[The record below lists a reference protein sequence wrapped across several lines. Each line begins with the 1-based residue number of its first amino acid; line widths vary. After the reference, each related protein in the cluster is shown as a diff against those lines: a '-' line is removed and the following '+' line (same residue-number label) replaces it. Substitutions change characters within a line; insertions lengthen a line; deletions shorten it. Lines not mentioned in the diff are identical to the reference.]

1 MFNLLVKAGGWDES
15 GTDSIDRERL
25 FEYTE
30 QDLMHRLQPQGAIDR
45 NELQRLPTVLMPET
59 WKHFGDNQLAQVV
72 RLSALSIHHHEVRFS
87 YVPDESIPKIPN
99 GIIVEKLTTEWGLG
113 RFETTRTH
121 WAVKDAELYRTLI
134 PILTDLVTGGARERD
149 SDETMKVNLSHM
161 TTTEDG
167 NSVPTDADRRI
178 ATELP
183 LEHLRDAESIEEH
196 LARVDPSDPP
206 QAISASKSLIEA
218 TIKHVLEDLKV
229 QYNDRDDIPTLAKSV
244 HKSLRLH
251 PDYIAP
257 TAKGR
262 KTIQRILSNLSQVSV
277 GVAELR
283 NEYGMDHGRTRSSR
297 GLGFRHAGLA
307 FGAAQTYCR
316 FLLETLA
323 DRQATMKMVSLDAQP
338 STDT

>member
-1 MFNLLVKAGGWDES
+1 MFNLLVKSGGWDES

-30 QDLMHRLQPQGAIDR
+30 QDLTNRLQPNGIIDR
-45 NELQRLPTVLMPET
+45 DVLQRLPTVLMPET

-72 RLSALSIHHHEVRFS
+72 RISALSIHHHEVRFS

-99 GIIVEKLTTEWGLG
+99 DIIVDKLTTEWGLG

-121 WAVKDAELYRTLI
+121 WAVKDVEVYRTLI
-134 PILTDLVTGGARERD
+134 PVLTDLLTEVKRERD
-149 SDETMKVNLSHM
+149 SDKTVQANLNQM
-161 TTTEDG
+161 TTTVDG
-167 NSVPTDADRRI
+167 DSVPSEANRRI
-178 ATELP
+178 TTELP
-183 LEHLRDAESIEEH
+183 LEHLRDPESIEEH
-196 LARVDPSDPP
+196 LARVDPNDPS

-218 TIKHVLEDLKV
+218 TIKHVLEDLAV

-244 HKSLRLH
+244 HKSLGL
-251 PDYIAP
+251 DANLVAP

-262 KTIQRILSNLSQVSV
+262 KTIQRILSNLFQVSI

-283 NEYGMDHGRTRSSR
+283 NEYGMDHGRTRPSR
-297 GLGFRHAGLA
+297 GLGVRHAGLT

-323 DRQATMKMVSLDAQP
+323 DRRAP
-338 STDT
+338 